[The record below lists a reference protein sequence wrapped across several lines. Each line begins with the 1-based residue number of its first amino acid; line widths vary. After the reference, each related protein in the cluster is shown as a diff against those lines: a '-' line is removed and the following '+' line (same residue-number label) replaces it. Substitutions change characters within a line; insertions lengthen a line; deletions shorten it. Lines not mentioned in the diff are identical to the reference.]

1 MDSFGDDEFPELTY
15 CDSCRKMAKTEMK
28 EEYDDDDYIYEDD
41 DFGGDDT
48 LKLRMIHYRRNL
60 TLNGCFY
67 ADCPPPQ
74 YYMYAST
81 QPHSGYHFK
90 YQQGFDDTVQDC
102 AEFAVETF
110 NDELGA
116 EMELREIENVSVG
129 GSGYRQ
135 IYMILRCCNVGSS
148 GDGGPDEK
156 TYRVVVSCCWWRKA
170 NKKVLVF
177 KDCHENNLL
186 KPNRSFDERT
196 TTEQRSPHP
205 IEHDDA

>member
-15 CDSCRKMAKTEMK
+15 YVGTYCDSCRRMAKTEMK

-60 TLNGCFY
+60 RVNGCFY
-67 ADCPPPQ
+67 ADCPPQ
-74 YYMYAST
+74 ST
-81 QPHSGYHFK
+81 LYP
-90 YQQGFDDTVQDC
+90 GFDDTVQDC

-129 GSGYRQ
+129 GFGYRQ

-177 KDCHENNLL
+177 NDCYGNNLL

-196 TTEQRSPHP
+196 TPEQRSPHP
-205 IEHDDA
+205 IQHDA

>member
-110 NDELGA
+110 NDEL
-116 EMELREIENVSVG
+116 ELMKIR
-129 GSGYRQ
+129 RTFM
-135 IYMILRCCNVGSS
+135 IYGFFSCVFFRALRWSFVRLRMSLL
-148 GDGGPDEK
+148 E
-156 TYRVVVSCCWWRKA
+156 
-170 NKKVLVF
+170 VLVTG
-177 KDCHENNLL
+177 K
-186 KPNRSFDERT
+186 S
-196 TTEQRSPHP
+196 
-205 IEHDDA
+205 I